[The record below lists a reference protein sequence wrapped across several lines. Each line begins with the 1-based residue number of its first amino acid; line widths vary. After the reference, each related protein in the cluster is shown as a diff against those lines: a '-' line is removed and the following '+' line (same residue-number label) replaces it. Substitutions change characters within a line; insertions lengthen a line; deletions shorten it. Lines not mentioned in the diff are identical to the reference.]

1 MRSKCSAAIPWL
13 LYEARNTNSPVGLPT
28 GERDPNLDLQV
39 SATPFDGISI
49 ITLPTQI
56 SAEGVEVLA
65 TDWIEGPKSDAT
77 EEALNVG
84 IVNLA
89 PRFSFPFP
97 HLVQYAF
104 AVFLEVGE
112 VCTENRW

>member
-1 MRSKCSAAIPWL
+1 M
-13 LYEARNTNSPVGLPT
+13 
-28 GERDPNLDLQV
+28 DLQV

-56 SAEGVEVLA
+56 SDEGVEELA

-77 EEALNVG
+77 EEAPNVG

-89 PRFSFPFP
+89 ARFRSPFP
-97 HLVQYAF
+97 HVVPYAF
-104 AVFLEVGE
+104 AVFLEVAH
-112 VCTENRW
+112 V